1 MIILSVGMPRAGS
14 GWFYNLTHDLVVASG
29 GQDARQ
35 IRQRYRLQSVL
46 TEVNCNIGA
55 LTLRRLLAVWLPS
68 RLGNTFVIKAHAA
81 PTPIGRLFIRSGW
94 MRAAYIYR
102 DPRDAMLSAYEN
114 GQRAMQKG
122 RPNAFS
128 GLTDFDRALNF
139 MQGYVDISTAWLSC
153 PAVLNTRYE
162 DLLMDYPVETDRLVN
177 FLKLD
182 PRNEAIRQV
191 IEKYRPEQ
199 GMADRKGLHF
209 SKGKIGRFRQKW
221 SHAQLELLAQQFESY
236 LIQAGYEV

>member
-1 MIILSVGMPRAGS
+1 
-14 GWFYNLTHDLVVASG
+14 
-29 GQDARQ
+29 
-35 IRQRYRLQSVL
+35 
-46 TEVNCNIGA
+46 
-55 LTLRRLLAVWLPS
+55 
-68 RLGNTFVIKAHAA
+68 
-81 PTPIGRLFIRSGW
+81 
-94 MRAAYIYR
+94 
-102 DPRDAMLSAYEN
+102 
-114 GQRAMQKG
+114 
-122 RPNAFS
+122 
-128 GLTDFDRALNF
+128 

-221 SHAQLELLAQQFESY
+221 SHAQLELLTQQFESY